1 MLFFF
6 DFFFFKP
13 FRGRKRKM
21 ERERRKLP
29 MLALQVKGTWG
40 EKTHYLIINDSERY
54 WSNV

>member
-40 EKTHYLIINDSERY
+40 EKTHYYKIINDNERY
-54 WSNV
+54 